1 MTTFDL
7 AEVRT
12 FTADIDARLKKC
24 DNGEGMG
31 CSSIEGSLRH
41 YATECRAFR
50 AGVCNWALA
59 VFGGRVAFDAEVE
72 EFVLSEGRR
81 LLGRAV
87 AKADYADRMEHGCY
101 MLEGRIDLRDALKDL
116 ARLLN
121 PWVRP
126 QLSVGPAAR
135 CKLILSTEQKQEINS
150 RIATLRGRQG

>member
-7 AEVRT
+7 AEVREFAAT
-12 FTADIDARLKKC
+12 IDARLKQC

-31 CSSIEGSLRH
+31 CSSIEGSLQH
-41 YATECRAFR
+41 YATECREFR
-50 AGVCNWALA
+50 KGVCDWALA
-59 VFGGRVAFDAEVE
+59 IFSGRVEFDSEVE

-101 MLEGRIDLRDALKDL
+101 MLEGRVALRSAVKDL
-116 ARLLN
+116 AKLLN

-135 CKLILSTEQKQEINS
+135 AKLILTAEQKQEINR
-150 RIATLRGRQG
+150 RIATLRVRGD

>member
-7 AEVRT
+7 AEVRE
-12 FTADIDARLKKC
+12 FTATIDARLKQC

-41 YATECRAFR
+41 YATECRKFR
-50 AGVCNWALA
+50 QEVCNWALA
-59 VFGGRVAFDAEVE
+59 VFSGRIVFDAKVE
-72 EFVLSEGRR
+72 EFVLKEGQR

-87 AKADYADRMEHGCY
+87 AKAEYADRMEYGCY
-101 MLEGRIDLRDALKDL
+101 MLEGRVALKDALMDL

-126 QLSVGPAAR
+126 QLSVGPAPRAD
-135 CKLILSTEQKQEINS
+135 LILTTEQKQEINT
-150 RIATLRGRQG
+150 RIATIRGRGA